1 MELPGIAV
9 AVWMF
14 VCLSASV
21 VGYPNG
27 KVREACTSMVPCHGG
42 SPQLSPEHAITV
54 NGTEFKPGDSIEGIV
69 SVTAEE
75 FIVSFYYAMS
85 FLSFLCW
92 IYLRS

>member
-1 MELPGIAV
+1 MELPGFAV

-14 VCLSASV
+14 VCLYASV

-42 SPQLSPEHAITV
+42 SPQLSPEHTITV
-54 NGTEFKPGDSIEGIV
+54 NGTEFKPRDNIEGIV

-75 FIVSFYYAMS
+75 FN
-85 FLSFLCW
+85 LLFLCF
-92 IYLRS
+92 IVCLSLVFYTGFI

>member
-1 MELPGIAV
+1 MELPGFAV

-14 VCLSASV
+14 VCLYASV

-42 SPQLSPEHAITV
+42 SPQLSPEHIITV
-54 NGTEFKPGDSIEGIV
+54 NGTEFKPGDNIEGIV

-75 FIVSFYYAMS
+75 FN
-85 FLSFLCW
+85 LLFLC
-92 IYLRS
+92 IIVCLSLVFYTGFI